1 VSATL
6 NPLVLKP
13 EGDSGP
19 VGKTDWQLWFGCP
32 AVPVLV
38 SAATGLAR
46 NGMAARDTIASIK
59 KSLDGVIA
67 FLRRRAR
74 YVGIKILL
82 SQ

>member
-1 VSATL
+1 MSATL

-19 VGKTDWQLWFGCP
+19 VGKTDWQLWLGCP

-46 NGMAARDTIASIK
+46 NGIAARDTIASIK
-59 KSLDGVIA
+59 KSLDGAIG
-67 FLRRRAR
+67 FLRRRGR
-74 YVGIKILL
+74 CVEIKVLL
-82 SQ
+82 SR